1 MPKLDLHNIEGEKI
15 GEVSLS
21 SKVFGVKV
29 KEALLYEALKAQAS
43 SRRRGTAS
51 TKERGEVRGG
61 GRKPWRQKGTGRAR
75 AGSIRSPIWKGGGTI
90 FGPHPRDYSY
100 SLPKK
105 ARRKSLKMALSSKFK
120 EKKILILDR
129 MDLGEAKTKR
139 MASILAKLRSG
150 RKPLLIVEEKNEM
163 VRRAARNIEGAKV
176 LSPNSLN
183 LYDLLNQ
190 DRLILTKEALTRL
203 EENLTR

>member
-1 MPKLDLHNIEGEKI
+1 MPKIDLHNIEGERI

-21 SKVFGVKV
+21 SKVFGMKV
-29 KEALLYEALKAQAS
+29 NEALLYEALKAQLA

-75 AGSIRSPIWKGGGTI
+75 AGSIRSPIWKGGGTT

-100 SLPKK
+100 SLSKK
-105 ARRKSLKMALSSKFK
+105 AKRKAIKSALSSKFK
-120 EKKILILDR
+120 EKKILILDNI
-129 MDLGEAKTKR
+129 DLKEAKTKR
-139 MASILAKLRSG
+139 MANILAKLGSG
-150 RKPLLIVEEKNEM
+150 KKPLLIIEEKNEKARM
-163 VRRAARNIEGAKV
+163 AARNIEGVKV

-183 LYDLLNQ
+183 VYDLLNQ

-203 EENLTR
+203 EENLK

>member
-1 MPKLDLHNIEGEKI
+1 VPKLDLHNIEGERI

-21 SKVFGVKV
+21 SKVFGAKV
-29 KEALLYEALKAQAS
+29 NEVLLYEALKAQAS

-51 TKERGEVRGG
+51 TKERSQVRGG

-75 AGSIRSPIWKGGGTI
+75 AGSIRSPIWKGGGTT

-105 ARRKSLKMALSSKFK
+105 ARRKSLRCALSSKFK
-120 EKKILILDR
+120 EKKILVLDNIK
-129 MDLGEAKTKR
+129 LKEAKTKR
-139 MASILAKLRSG
+139 MANILANLRSG
-150 RKPLLIVEEKNEM
+150 KKPLLIIEEKNEKA
-163 VRRAARNIEGAKV
+163 RKAARNIEGIKV

-183 LYDLLNQ
+183 VYDLLHH

-203 EENLTR
+203 EENLK

>member
-1 MPKLDLHNIEGEKI
+1 MPKLDLHNIEGERI

-21 SKVFGVKV
+21 SKVFGAKV
-29 KEALLYEALKAQAS
+29 NEVLLYEALKAQAS

-51 TKERGEVRGG
+51 TKERSQVRGG

-75 AGSIRSPIWKGGGTI
+75 AGSIRSPIWKGGGTT

-105 ARRKSLKMALSSKFK
+105 ARRKSLRCALSSKFK
-120 EKKILILDR
+120 EKKILVLDNIK
-129 MDLGEAKTKR
+129 LKEAKTKR
-139 MASILAKLRSG
+139 MANILANLRSG
-150 RKPLLIVEEKNEM
+150 KKPLLIIEEKNEKA
-163 VRRAARNIEGAKV
+163 RKAARNIEGIKV

-183 LYDLLNQ
+183 VYDLLHH

-203 EENLTR
+203 EENLK